1 MFVSSFKK
9 GQWYGFFLMT
19 QKFEVKNLEY
29 YYKWQFDVK
38 HACRHHAVL

>member
-29 YYKWQFDVK
+29 IIINGN
-38 HACRHHAVL
+38 LT